1 MSGEGVSNPTDTSGI
16 IASLEELLSKAV
28 VSIEEEGYIKIKAL
42 KFNVATGR
50 LVVVKKAE

>member
-1 MSGEGVSNPTDTSGI
+1 MSGISNPPDLSGV
-16 IASLEELLSKAV
+16 IASLEDLLTKAV

>member
-1 MSGEGVSNPTDTSGI
+1 MSGEGVSNPGDLSGV
-16 IASLEELLSKAV
+16 IASLEDLLAKAV

>member
-1 MSGEGVSNPTDTSGI
+1 VSISNPTDLTEV
-16 IASLEELLSKAV
+16 IASLEDLLTKAV